1 MDGPHYAFR
10 ASWSPVDG
18 EYVGLV
24 DEFPSLS
31 WLAPTA
37 GEAVAGVERLVED
50 ILADMLQA
58 GESPPRPLSELE

>member
-1 MDGPHYAFR
+1 MDSPHYAFR

-31 WLAPTA
+31 WLAPSA
-37 GEAVAGVERLVED
+37 GEAVAGVERLTED
-50 ILADMLQA
+50 ILAEMLQA
-58 GESPPRPLSELE
+58 GESPPKAYFELE